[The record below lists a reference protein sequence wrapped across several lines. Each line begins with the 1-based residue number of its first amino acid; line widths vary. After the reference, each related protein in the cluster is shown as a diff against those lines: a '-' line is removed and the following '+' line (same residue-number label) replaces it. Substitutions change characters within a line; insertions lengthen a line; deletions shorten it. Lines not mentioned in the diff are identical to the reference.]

1 MLHQKKLLADQLAD
15 FFQLAI
21 AAELNVLVGD
31 ELGVFGH
38 EDLAHG
44 AHCVGWIEDA
54 FPEIHL
60 LYWNDPF
67 PHQPVFIQNPSRL

>member
-1 MLHQKKLLADQLAD
+1 MTLHQKKLLADQLAD

-21 AAELNVLVGD
+21 AAELDVLVSN

-44 AHCVGWIEDA
+44 SQTVGWIEDA

-60 LYWNDPF
+60 SLYG
-67 PHQPVFIQNPSRL
+67 